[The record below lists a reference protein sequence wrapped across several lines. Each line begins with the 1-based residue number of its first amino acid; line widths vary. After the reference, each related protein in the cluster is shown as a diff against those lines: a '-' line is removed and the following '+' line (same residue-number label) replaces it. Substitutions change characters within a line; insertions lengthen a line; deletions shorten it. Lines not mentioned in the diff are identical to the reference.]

1 MLTTTLNEGDTFYGV
16 LLFFSYPNGTD
27 FYMNISPYVKNSDYY
42 VNPKNLISY
51 LLSIARIDNNIFGY
65 TLIDEVK
72 LISIPDEI
80 IFYGDQYSNICL
92 TNGARVTSNAIL
104 NEDKNLVRYD
114 RNYTLDYQYMAKDQS
129 GYNDMKNQAQQSSD
143 ETNNGGDFCYQ
154 QKTYYGRVNR
164 LTFRLFPL
172 LL

>member
-1 MLTTTLNEGDTFYGV
+1 
-16 LLFFSYPNGTD
+16 
-27 FYMNISPYVKNSDYY
+27 MNISPDVKKSDYY
-42 VNPKNLISY
+42 VTPKNLKSY
-51 LLSIARIDNNIFGY
+51 LLSIKRIDNNIFGY
-65 TLIDEVK
+65 TLLEEVK

-114 RNYTLDYQYMAKDQS
+114 RNYTLDYQYMAKDQNN
-129 GYNDMKNQAQQSSD
+129 YNDMKNQAQQSSD